1 MIHPDSVL
9 YPALLEVTET
19 GVGVTFPDLPG
30 CIAFGATDE
39 VALLNAETALGLH
52 VGAMVRHGEALPQAT
67 PLHDLRGQGQPT
79 TIVKAAI
86 SGKVLRINVSID
98 EASLAVIDQAA
109 NRLRL
114 SRSAFLAKAAK
125 DAAIP
130 VLAQRSTA
138 S

>member
-1 MIHPDSVL
+1 MSTVL
-9 YPALLEVTET
+9 YPALLEPTEA

-30 CIAFGATDE
+30 CTAFGMTDE
-39 VALLNAETALGLH
+39 DALLNAETALGLH
-52 VGAMVRHGEALPQAT
+52 VSAMVRHGEALPPAT
-67 PLHDLRGQGQPT
+67 PLHELRGQRLPT
-79 TIVKAAI
+79 AIVKAVI

-125 DAAIP
+125 DAALP
-130 VLAQRSTA
+130 LLAPASTE